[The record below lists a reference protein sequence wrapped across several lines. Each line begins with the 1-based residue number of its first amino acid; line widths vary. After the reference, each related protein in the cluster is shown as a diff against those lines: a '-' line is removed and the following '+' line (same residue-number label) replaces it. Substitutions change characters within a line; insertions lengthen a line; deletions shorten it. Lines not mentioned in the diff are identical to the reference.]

1 MCQRTPVDAGRLE
14 QARHQSFM
22 CKFGRLHDST
32 LLSIIITQALM
43 VVLVPHSPTGEGM
56 TGICNIEPADDIS
69 ACVWLVQDPQPSEE
83 RKDQKPLYHI
93 EF

>member
-1 MCQRTPVDAGRLE
+1 MCQKIPVDAGRLE
-14 QARHQSFM
+14 KTTRQSFM
-22 CKFGRLHDST
+22 CQFGHLHDSA
-32 LLSIIITQALM
+32 LLSIIITQALR
-43 VVLVPHSPTGEGM
+43 VVLVPRSPTGEGM

-69 ACVWLVQDPQPSEE
+69 ACIWILQDPQPSEE